1 MSHSFT
7 YKKGLSLLRLEISF
21 GGRVVGSELTLYF
34 GIISLLSRSF
44 RGMYVTKTFR
54 IHVKYFRSNKNYTFD
69 KGVRL
74 YIPFSVIGQGV
85 MITPHKIMKLII
97 LSVDFNNKNHCGSEK
112 F

>member
-1 MSHSFT
+1 MLPKHSEFMSN
-7 YKKGLSLLRLEISF
+7 ISDQIKI
-21 GGRVVGSELTLYF
+21 T
-34 GIISLLSRSF
+34 RS
-44 RGMYVTKTFR
+44 
-54 IHVKYFRSNKNYTFD
+54 ID

-97 LSVDFNNKNHCGSEK
+97 LSVDFNNKNHCDSEK